1 MNVNGQ
7 TITVT
12 LQVPQDVYDRAS
24 QTARHEQRSL
34 EDLLSRLLAEG
45 LNVHG
50 TVREVFEQVSAQYR
64 ARLLREGK
72 LSQSADEILQ
82 ELRNLREKIVRT
94 SPSDHECRF

>member
-64 ARLLREGK
+64 ARLRDDGK
-72 LSQSADEILQ
+72 LSQSADEIMQ
-82 ELRNLREKIVRT
+82 ELHELREKIADELY
-94 SPSDHECRF
+94 PG

>member
-12 LQVPQDVYDRAS
+12 LQVPRDVYDRAS
-24 QTARHEQRSL
+24 QTASRERRPL

-64 ARLLREGK
+64 ARLRDEGK
-72 LSQSADEILQ
+72 LSQSADGIMQ
-82 ELRNLREKIVRT
+82 ELHELREKIAEELY
-94 SPSDHECRF
+94 PG

>member
-12 LQVPQDVYDRAS
+12 LQVPRDVHDRAS
-24 QTARHEQRSL
+24 QTASQERRPL

-50 TVREVFEQVSAQYR
+50 TVRAVFEQVSAQYR
-64 ARLLREGK
+64 ARLRDDGK
-72 LSQSADEILQ
+72 LSQSADEIMQ
-82 ELRNLREKIVRT
+82 ELHELREKIADELY
-94 SPSDHECRF
+94 PG

>member
-12 LQVPQDVYDRAS
+12 LQVPRDVYDRAS
-24 QTARHEQRSL
+24 QTASRERRPL

-64 ARLLREGK
+64 ARLRDDGK
-72 LSQSADEILQ
+72 LSQSADEIMQ
-82 ELRNLREKIVRT
+82 EVQELREKIADELY
-94 SPSDHECRF
+94 PG